1 MRLSIHRNFK
11 FRKFKIFFG
20 NCDLK
25 TCTKS
30 KGSKIM
36 ILFWNAWIFK
46 MKTLNFSLHLKQD
59 ITSKLN
65 WFENNFGACRFE
77 NIFQSLFLWQQLF
90 GACRSENGF
99 MGAIMGLIVPTSWI
113 WNSYSKSV
121 FQIITGR
128 PLRGP
133 RLAARITWNI
143 KKIFLKIIIWQSI
156 ALKTDF
162 DERNCV

>member
-1 MRLSIHRNFK
+1 MRLSIHRNLK

-25 TCTKS
+25 TWKES
-30 KGSKIM
+30 KDSKVK

-46 MKTLNFSLHLKQD
+46 MKKLNFSLHLKQD

-65 WFENNFGACRFE
+65 WFENNFSACRFE
-77 NIFQSLFLWQQLF
+77 DVFQSLFLWQQLF
-90 GACRSENGF
+90 GACRFENGF
-99 MGAIMGLIVPTSWI
+99 MGAMMGLIVPTSWI
-113 WNSYSKSV
+113 WNSYNKSV

-133 RLAARITWNI
+133 RLAARFF
-143 KKIFLKIIIWQSI
+143 KCCSSRKIFS
-156 ALKTDF
+156 
-162 DERNCV
+162 